1 MNRHHRN
8 LLAVASA
15 AIAVVMT
22 LSSCAA
28 GTSPGGTPTAPASG
42 ATTTPSFTPTT
53 SPTTAHGPACATGD
67 LTASSPEPGDAAG
80 TEIVP
85 ILFRNVSTAP
95 CWFGGVPTLFGITAD
110 GRVTKLPFHG
120 LSFSWQPQ
128 SGPGEL
134 APGKQGIVKVTM
146 QLNNC
151 PYPSAAYQTYR
162 TLRIQFP
169 TGAIVTIPYPKS
181 LAVTGCPAGISEAG
195 LGTQ

>member
-1 MNRHHRN
+1 
-8 LLAVASA
+8 
-15 AIAVVMT
+15 
-22 LSSCAA
+22 
-28 GTSPGGTPTAPASG
+28 
-42 ATTTPSFTPTT
+42 
-53 SPTTAHGPACATGD
+53 
-67 LTASSPEPGDAAG
+67 GDAAG

-110 GRVTKLPFHG
+110 GTVTKLPFRG
-120 LSFSWQPQ
+120 PGYSVQPQ

-134 APGKQGIVKVTM
+134 APGKQGIVKATM
-146 QLNNC
+146 MLNNC

-169 TGAIVTIPYPKS
+169 AGAIVTIPYPKS

-195 LGTQ
+195 LGIR